1 MKLILNEKE
10 TKEYLDNQKSAKQI
24 YKAYNELVA
33 LCHQFIKNV
42 EVDEYGKI
50 RFVELCESSEENDKI
65 VVKIFYTLPL
75 DYPQFE
81 DDKECEENEN

>member
-10 TKEYLDNQKSAKQI
+10 TKEYLDNKKTAKQI

-42 EVDEYGKI
+42 EVDEYNKV
-50 RFVELCESSEENDKI
+50 RSVELCEQSEESDKRI
-65 VVKIFYTLPL
+65 AKIFYTMP
-75 DYPQFE
+75 YHFPQFE
-81 DDKECEENEN
+81 DDKECEE